1 MKNQQSIVGNSSGQR
16 IHFPKQINYNK
27 LRDGWV
33 AALQAPTPAKK
44 KKKVSITSQESDC
57 HILMLPFNANIF
69 HLFI

>member
-44 KKKVSITSQESDC
+44 KKSEHYFSGE
-57 HILMLPFNANIF
+57 
-69 HLFI
+69 